1 MIPQWLSLF
10 VISVAAGI
18 GLLWVFQKTSDQ
30 AAIRRT
36 KKKLQAHLLEIRLYA
51 DDPAVIWQAQKN
63 LLAANARYF
72 ALMLRPAVVVTL
84 PMVVLLV
91 LLDGYYGKQP
101 LPVGRPAIL
110 TAQLRTDAAVAGP
123 LRLEAPPQIE
133 VETPAVRAMGERQVS
148 WRIRPIGAV
157 AGELRLVADGVTV
170 TKSVAAGDGPRFVSS
185 RRVRSLPAL
194 LIHPGETPLPA
205 AGVEWVEVES
215 PSAGV
220 RMFGFETH
228 WLVWFIVIS
237 MAAAFLLKGKFRV
250 TV

>member
-1 MIPQWLSLF
+1 MIPQWLSLL
-10 VISVAAGI
+10 VISIASGI

-36 KKKLQAHLLEIRLYA
+36 KKKLQAHLLEIRLYG

-72 ALMLRPAVVVTL
+72 ALMLRPALVVTL
-84 PMVVLLV
+84 PMVLLLV
-91 LLDGYYGKQP
+91 VLDGYYGKQP
-101 LPVGRPAIL
+101 LEVGRPAIL
-110 TAQLRTDAAVAGP
+110 TAQLENDATRAGA
-123 LRLEAPPQIE
+123 LRLEAPPQIR
-133 VETPAVRAMGERQVS
+133 VETPGVRALAERQIS
-148 WRIRPIGAV
+148 WRIRPIGEV
-157 AGELRLVADGVTV
+157 AGELRLVSDGVTV

-194 LIHPGETPLPA
+194 LLYPGEKPLPA
-205 AGVEWVEVES
+205 AGIEWVEVDY

-220 RMFGFETH
+220 RMFGLKAH
-228 WLVWFIVIS
+228 WLVWFIVLS
-237 MAAAFLLKGKFRV
+237 MASAFLLKGRFGV

>member
-1 MIPQWLSLF
+1 MIPQWLSLLL
-10 VISVAAGI
+10 ISVASGI

-72 ALMLRPAVVVTL
+72 ALMLRPALVATL
-84 PMVVLLV
+84 PMVLLLV
-91 LLDGYYGKQP
+91 VMDGYYGKQP
-101 LPVGRPAIL
+101 LPVGRPAVL
-110 TAQLRTDAAVAGP
+110 TAQLGEDLDRAAA
-123 LRLEAPPQIE
+123 LQLEAPPQIQI
-133 VETPAVRAMGERQVS
+133 ETPGVRALGERQVS
-148 WRIRPIGAV
+148 WRIRPVGEV
-157 AGELRLVADGVTV
+157 TGELRLIAGGVTV
-170 TKSVAAGDGPRFVSS
+170 TKSVAAGDGPRLLSG

-194 LIHPGETPLPA
+194 LLHPGEKPLPA
-205 AGVEWVEVES
+205 AGIEWVEVEY

-220 RMFGFETH
+220 RMFGLETH